1 MFVGAGLMSQLLGI
15 QKPAVPA
22 GSTARAR
29 PALLVDE
36 AMVSAAVWRVTVQ
49 VVAGIQTFPLVSSV
63 RTSNGRRPC
72 LAAVARYERIAAKS
86 WAPARVRMHP
96 ETFCL
101 IFTIRMSR
109 SAGLLSNGTRRSVAK
124 RR

>member
-1 MFVGAGLMSQLLGI
+1 MYLRT
-15 QKPAVPA
+15 
-22 GSTARAR
+22 TARR
-29 PALLVDE
+29 NKDGTLVRYLAL
-36 AMVSAAVWRVTVQ
+36 AHNRRVTIQ
-49 VVAGIQTFPLVSSV
+49 PVAGIQTLPLVSSV

-72 LAAVARYERIAAKS
+72 LAAVAREERIAAKS

-96 ETFCL
+96 DTFCL

-109 SAGLLSNGTRRSVAK
+109 SAGLLSNGTRRSEAK